1 LGAIFYAATLVA
13 ANTSITQKNL
23 ETEVIINSPAARV
36 WQTLT
41 DFGAYPQW
49 NPFIREVTGVSNSGE
64 QLTIQM
70 HIGNRVMTIR
80 PTILVIRTERE
91 LRWIGHLLI
100 LGIFDG
106 EHSFVIEPAG
116 ENMVRL
122 VQRETFN
129 GLLVP
134 FSGSLLGN
142 TEF

>member
-1 LGAIFYAATLVA
+1 
-13 ANTSITQKNL
+13 
-23 ETEVIINSPAARV
+23 
-36 WQTLT
+36 
-41 DFGAYPQW
+41 
-49 NPFIREVTGVSNSGE
+49 VTGVSNSGE

-91 LRWIGHLLI
+91 LRWIGHMLI
-100 LGIFDG
+100 PGIFDG

-116 ENMVRL
+116 ENRVRL
-122 VQRETFN
+122 IQRETFN

-142 TEF
+142 TKRSFNTMNLALKERVEQAN